1 MKKLLLVSALL
12 LFQLFNLAAQQRFA
26 DNSISDESTDA
37 IHIDYY
43 MLESINGTNGTY
55 AAEWYKHPSVK
66 SFAFTSRD
74 KSDLRKNGT
83 VVGFNQ
89 YGDTQFVSNYQ
100 RNQLNGEWKSW
111 YHSRVRCDSGRMVR
125 NAPDGEWKGWY
136 PNGQLKF
143 VYHFNARKLAALK
156 DELRRQ
162 PKTKFFTIASKPPE
176 IAAQYYNAGRIFG
189 HKSEQ
194 PRSLFLSKQI
204 NHTPHT
210 AVMLKNLVDYNTSA
224 GDNTGYMPPFTEGL
238 LHGDFVEYFEN
249 GKVKK
254 NGIYLNGLREGMWE
268 EYNTAGIKAV
278 GTYRHGY
285 PNGEWRY
292 YDEKG
297 KLLRWKRFD
306 SKGRLSESYEFEK
319 RNSQGLLGGS

>member
-1 MKKLLLVSALL
+1 MKKLSLTPALMFL
-12 LFQLFNLAAQQRFA
+12 LFFPLTAQEETVGNSLSIESA
-26 DNSISDESTDA
+26 NSI
-37 IHIDYY
+37 HLDYF
-43 MLESINGTNGTY
+43 MLESKPAKKGEYVT
-55 AAEWYKHPSVK
+55 EWYRHPDVK
-66 SFAFTSRD
+66 TFTFTSKDR
-74 KSDLRKNGT
+74 SEINKNGT
-83 VVGFNQ
+83 VVGYNQ
-89 YGDTQFVSNYQ
+89 YGDTQFISNYQ
-100 RNQLNGEWKSW
+100 RNQLNGEWRSW
-111 YHSRVRCDSGRMVR
+111 YHSRVQCDSGKLVK
-125 NAPDGEWKGWY
+125 NVPDGEWKGWY

-189 HKSEQ
+189 HEQ
-194 PRSLFLSKQI
+194 EQRRSLFLTKQI

-210 AVMLKNLVDYNTSA
+210 AVMLKNLVDYNTSPDDKA
-224 GDNTGYMPPFTEGL
+224 VYHPPFTEGL
-238 LHGDFVEYFEN
+238 LHGDFIEYFED
-249 GKVKK
+249 GSIKK

-268 EYNTAGIKAV
+268 EYSAAGIKAV

-292 YDEKG
+292 YDKKG

-306 SKGRLSESYEFEK
+306 AKGRLSESYEFEK
-319 RNSQGLLGGS
+319 KDNSGLISGS